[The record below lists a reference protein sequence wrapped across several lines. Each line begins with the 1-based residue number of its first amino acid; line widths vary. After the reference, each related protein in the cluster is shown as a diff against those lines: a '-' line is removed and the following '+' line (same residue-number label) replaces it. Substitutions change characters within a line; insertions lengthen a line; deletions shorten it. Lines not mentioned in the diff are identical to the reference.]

1 MGSFFQSGAIVHYL
15 ARRLSVFSI
24 LLSRLQ
30 NFDYSSRSNTMKL
43 NHMKHHILL
52 STVLA
57 ALAAGC
63 SSTPSEPEQEGAPVE
78 SRSGS
83 TSTGGP
89 SIATV
94 KAGGVEGR
102 GLPAVL
108 TDPNSILSKRS
119 VYFDYDSFEVKSE
132 YKDLVTSHAKFLA
145 DNRQFKMLIQGNTDE
160 RGSREYNLALG
171 QKRAD
176 ALKKMLALL
185 GAREEQLESVSL
197 GEEKPKNEGQ
207 NEAAWAQNRRGDML
221 YTGEF

>member
-1 MGSFFQSGAIVHYL
+1 MKLKQTKHRV
-15 ARRLSVFSI
+15 
-24 LLSRLQ
+24 LLSA
-30 NFDYSSRSNTMKL
+30 
-43 NHMKHHILL
+43 
-52 STVLA
+52 VLA
-57 ALAAGC
+57 VLMVGC
-63 SSTPSEPEQEGAPVE
+63 SSTPSEPEQESAPVE
-78 SRSGS
+78 SRNGS
-83 TSTGGP
+83 NGGP
-89 SIATV
+89 GIATV
-94 KAGGVEGR
+94 TAGGVEGR

-108 TDPNSILSKRS
+108 TDPKSILSRRS
-119 VYFDYDSFEVKSE
+119 IYFDYDSFEVKAE

-176 ALKKMLALL
+176 AIKKMLALL